1 LVLPP
6 IYILI
11 EDNPNCAALDGL
23 VFQPKA
29 PPRQVKRVRVARDG
43 ASVWCE
49 IAAVSEGWMTEPATA
64 SPIDDSGD
72 GACYLISGGAWGLK
86 LTSETGEFGEPYLL
100 LGYDG
105 KDIEF
110 V

>member
-1 LVLPP
+1 MPPP

-23 VFQPKA
+23 VFQPKG
-29 PPRQVKRVRVARDG
+29 PPRQVKRVRVARDESLIWCDVVAVNEDG
-43 ASVWCE
+43 A
-49 IAAVSEGWMTEPATA
+49 TEHALA

-72 GACYLISGGAWGLK
+72 GACYLISGVTWGLK
-86 LTSETGEFGEPYLL
+86 LTAETGEFGEPYLL

-105 KDIEF
+105 RDIEF

>member
-1 LVLPP
+1 MLPP

-11 EDNPNCAALDGL
+11 EDNPNCTSLDGL

-29 PPRQVKRVRVARDG
+29 PSRQVKRVRVARDG
-43 ASVWCE
+43 PPIWCDVV
-49 IAAVSEGWMTEPATA
+49 ALNEGWATEAA
-64 SPIDDSGD
+64 IGSPIDDSGD
-72 GACYLISGGAWGLK
+72 GACYLISGGTWGLK
-86 LTSETGEFGEPYLL
+86 LTAETGEFGEPYLL

-105 KDIEF
+105 RDVEF